1 MHLRREAST
10 MPTPPDGQRPE
21 RERAAPGRRDE
32 LPPWQNPGAKSQW
45 WFAPTRPPRVVDEAP
60 NGDSAADGQPQASAR
75 GPVVD
80 ATSATRR
87 PQGGAGQAGAGSAGG
102 SPLARALA
110 WLRRAGVSG
119 PSTRRIVLGW
129 GLRVAVVVVA
139 VSVLAVAA
147 QGLGRLGRLAHSGQP
162 GKGAVAATHVPTHVS
177 SPTPTPA
184 QTELDGVITFT
195 NLDPHAPFE
204 GDVHVVARTGGYA
217 CRNAPLPPSTWH
229 VQLDPGASL
238 AVPCEIPVSSPPTLA
253 AHTFRQVVTSADG
266 SDLALVDNPAPFT
279 GVVFVPTP
287 GG

>member
-1 MHLRREAST
+1 
-10 MPTPPDGQRPE
+10 
-21 RERAAPGRRDE
+21 
-32 LPPWQNPGAKSQW
+32 
-45 WFAPTRPPRVVDEAP
+45 VVDEAP
-60 NGDSAADGQPQASAR
+60 NGDPAAAGQAQASAR
-75 GPVVD
+75 SPVVD
-80 ATSATRR
+80 ASPAARR

-102 SPLARALA
+102 SPLAQALA
-110 WLRRAGVSG
+110 WVRRAGVSG
-119 PSTRRIVLGW
+119 PGTRRVVVGW
-129 GLRVAVVVVA
+129 VVRVAVVVVA

-147 QGLGRLGRLAHSGQP
+147 QGLGRLAHSGQP
-162 GKGAVAATHVPTHVS
+162 SKAAVAATHVLTHVS
-177 SPTPTPA
+177 SPTPTPS

-204 GDVHVVARTGGYA
+204 GDVHVVARTGGYE
-217 CRNAPLPPSTWH
+217 CRNAPLPHSTWH